1 MKIYFDN
8 AATTPLHREVL
19 NEMLPY
25 LSEDYGNPSSIHSYG
40 RKVRVKIEEA
50 REVIAEFINA
60 DAGEFY
66 FNSGGTEAINFPILG
81 IAKTDFRDRGK
92 DHIITSPLEHHA
104 VLETMKELEKNGF
117 EISFLKNSYDGIIDY
132 NSIKDMVKPSTTL
145 ISLMHINNETGIIND
160 IQKTAQ
166 ATQNV
171 GIYFHSDM
179 IQSFGKI
186 KIDVKNIGVDS
197 ISASAHKIYG
207 PKGIGFTWV
216 KSGTPLSSLHF
227 GGSQERN
234 RRGGTEN
241 VAGIIGL
248 AHAVQIADKEMQNNY
263 EIVSNLKKHF
273 INGITSIDNEFITVN
288 GTGEISPYILSI
300 TLSGEKYSNDA
311 EAMLIYLDING
322 IAASNGS
329 ACSSGTLK
337 PSHVMLGMGKSEAD
351 AYGTIRF
358 SFNPK
363 NTIEEVNYS
372 LDILKKMTDKFKKDK
387 F

>member
-8 AATTPLHREVL
+8 AATTPLHKEVL
-19 NEMLPY
+19 NAMLPY

-40 RKVRVKIEEA
+40 RKIHVNIEEA

-60 DAGEFY
+60 DAGEIY

-81 IAKTDFRDRGK
+81 IAKTDFEDRGK
-92 DHIITSPLEHHA
+92 DHIITSQLEHHA
-104 VLETMKELEKNGF
+104 VLETARELEKSGF
-117 EISFLKNSYDGIIDY
+117 EISFLKNSNDGIID
-132 NSIKDMVKPSTTL
+132 NESIKDITNPSTTL
-145 ISLMHINNETGIIND
+145 ISLMHVNNETGIIND
-160 IQKTAQ
+160 LRKAKQISSDTG
-166 ATQNV
+166 V
-171 GIYFHSDM
+171 YFHSDM
-179 IQSFGKI
+179 VQSFGKI
-186 KIDVKNIGVDS
+186 KIDVKDFGVDS

-227 GGSQERN
+227 GGSQERS

-248 AHAVQIADKEMQNNY
+248 AQAVKIAEKEMQSNY
-263 EIVSNLKKHF
+263 EIVLNLKEHF
-273 INGITSIDNEFITVN
+273 VKSITSIDNEFITVN
-288 GTGEISPYILSI
+288 GAGETSPYILSI
-300 TLSGEKYSNDA
+300 TLSAKKYANDA

-363 NTIEEVNYS
+363 NTIEEVDYT
-372 LDILKKMTDKFKKDK
+372 LDILKKMTDKFKKR
-387 F
+387 